1 MLVILGA
8 EHARDGC
15 HRDTGVDLLGEKVAC
30 KLKEGGGEGGPVLK
44 FAMSF
49 YLSSYAHTGPNS
61 HQKLRGLINSSTMVM
76 GQSSSELKK
85 QSCMYVSPTVHTKH
99 RAMEMRSL

>member
-1 MLVILGA
+1 MLVIFGA

-49 YLSSYAHTGPNS
+49 YLSSYGHTGPNS
-61 HQKLRGLINSSTMVM
+61 HQKLRGLINSSIMVM
-76 GQSSSELKK
+76 GQSSSELFAIKK
-85 QSCMYVSPTVHTKH
+85 KKTKLYVCQPNS
-99 RAMEMRSL
+99 AYQA